1 MKKKQLIEA
10 TCPECRG
17 PMTEVIED
25 GVVDYQC
32 LVEHRYSPFAFLAA
46 HSETQERALWAAA
59 LVLEE
64 AAVIALEV
72 ATNVPELRDTLRNQA
87 DEKKRQAAAI
97 RSVLEGLNPFMTN

>member
-1 MKKKQLIEA
+1 MRTTRLIEA

-25 GVVDYQC
+25 GVLDYQC

-72 ATNVPELRDTLRNQA
+72 GTNLPELRETLRNQA
-87 DEKKRQAAAI
+87 EEKRRQAAAI
-97 RSVLEGLNPFMTN
+97 RTVLEALTPFMTN